1 MYINRGL
8 LKHIIF
14 WLFFLTAFWGAFE
27 QAYNAPGHPVW
38 STSWNL
44 PFPVPHQSIVGFIGL
59 LVAYIIFTLDDWRL
73 DDTIEDQLELFRQ
86 EMLKV
91 FKPKQA
97 EDNQTSA

>member
-14 WLFFLTAFWGAFE
+14 WLFFLTAFWGAYE

-44 PFPVPHQSIVGFIGL
+44 PFPVPHHYIAGNAQSIQ
-59 LVAYIIFTLDDWRL
+59 TE
-73 DDTIEDQLELFRQ
+73 TI
-86 EMLKV
+86 
-91 FKPKQA
+91 
-97 EDNQTSA
+97 